1 MPEQAKPKVFVVHG
15 HDLKVRDNVATY
27 LKQLGITP
35 IVLQEGTNQGDT
47 IVEKLER
54 YGEDVTYAIVIMSPD
69 DQGADSEEV
78 TRAIRV
84 VSGEA
89 TKLNSEMKTVN
100 SANATAAVKGANIA
114 NMVPKLAGSMREQYY
129 TLLKPLSARA
139 RQNVILEL
147 GYFMGKLG
155 RKRVCILVLSPT
167 PRNVSPETNATLF
180 KLSNLVTWDFPS
192 DTQGVAFVDYNN
204 GWEDYLRQELQAAGV
219 I

>member
-139 RQNVILEL
+139 RQDANPRTRILY
-147 GYFMGKLG
+147 GQTF
-155 RKRVCILVLSPT
+155 VFIIPIVLSPT

-204 GWEDYLRQELQAAGV
+204 SWEDYLRQELQAAGV